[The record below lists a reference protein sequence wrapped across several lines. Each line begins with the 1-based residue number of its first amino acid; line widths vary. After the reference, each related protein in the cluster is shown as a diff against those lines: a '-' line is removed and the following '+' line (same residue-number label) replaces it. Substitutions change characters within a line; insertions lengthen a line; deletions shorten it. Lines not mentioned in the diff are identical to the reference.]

1 MSVGSLH
8 LRSPVRWTPR
18 CCHWYPRRKQAT
30 CSSARQRDDSR
41 CLREI
46 QVAWPYLHQCRLEIC
61 LHRMQSRW
69 LSHQERGTDNRG
81 SEGFLSVPE
90 EDSSIWRLMR
100 RPTVKTWFC
109 AWIAFLCP
117 SWILTTH
124 SPFRLFVFYPI
135 RANWGRGEMGLKASC
150 LHLSTIWRLLFPPID
165 SFAQR
170 RGIKSIYHLPGNL

>member
-1 MSVGSLH
+1 MSVGSLRF
-8 LRSPVRWTPR
+8 RSPVRWTPR
-18 CCHWYPRRKQAT
+18 CCHWCLRRKQAT
-30 CSSARQRDDSR
+30 CHSARQRDDSR

-109 AWIAFLCP
+109 AWIAFYAHLEY
-117 SWILTTH
+117 WQLILLPDC
-124 SPFRLFVFYPI
+124 SCFI
-135 RANWGRGEMGLKASC
+135 RFERIE
-150 LHLSTIWRLLFPPID
+150 
-165 SFAQR
+165 R
-170 RGIKSIYHLPGNL
+170 RGDGAKGIMFTPVDHLTLSVSSDRQPRST